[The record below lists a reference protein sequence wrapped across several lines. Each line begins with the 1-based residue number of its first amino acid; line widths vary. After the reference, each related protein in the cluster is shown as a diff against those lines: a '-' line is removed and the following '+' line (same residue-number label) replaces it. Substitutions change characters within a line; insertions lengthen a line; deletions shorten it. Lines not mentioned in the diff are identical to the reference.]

1 MRNACHMRLPAT
13 FRLLLVA
20 MVYCTSNNICLA
32 QAEYW
37 GISAGISVRTR
48 ILTNNPPVQEV
59 RLFYSTTATDS
70 VAWYSLVGFDCSLS
84 QWAPV
89 VTLQFGHNSS
99 IDGNINFRPNI
110 GIGGIQFGNPAG
122 GPLSIF
128 NIYIGMCV
136 ESQVR
141 DLTILGIS
149 YEQRFFVPYMLLEDQ
164 PDISVYARFR
174 L

>member
-13 FRLLLVA
+13 LRLLLVA
-20 MVYCTSNNICLA
+20 MVYCISNNMCLA

-37 GISAGISVRTR
+37 GISAGMAIRTR
-48 ILTNNPPVQEV
+48 ILTDNPPVQDV
-59 RLFYSTTATDS
+59 RIFYSTTATDS
-70 VAWYSLVGFDCSLS
+70 IAWYSLVGLDCSLS

-89 VTLQFGHNSS
+89 LTLQFGHNSS

-110 GIGGIQFGNPAG
+110 GIGGIKFGPSSG
-122 GPLSIF
+122 GPLSVF
-128 NIYIGMCV
+128 NIYMGVCV
-136 ESQVR
+136 ESQVL

-149 YEQRFFVPYMLLEDQ
+149 YEQRLFVPYMLQVDQ
-164 PDISVYARFR
+164 PDVSLYARFR